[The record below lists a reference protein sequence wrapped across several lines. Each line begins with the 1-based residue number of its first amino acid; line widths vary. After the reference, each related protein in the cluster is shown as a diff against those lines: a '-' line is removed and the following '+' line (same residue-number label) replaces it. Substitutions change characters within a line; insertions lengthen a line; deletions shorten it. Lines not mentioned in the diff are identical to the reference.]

1 MFKVNHC
8 STKMIVTHMQGQ
20 IPKYY
25 RSKKTAVT
33 PSKGVIICLGKVLN
47 QDGTPDPML
56 LTRCDKAIEIH
67 KETGYPVVN
76 TGSDPVGC
84 GLSEAEV
91 MSDYMIQRQPE
102 MAVFVEDAAMNTVQ
116 NFIFSVQIAN
126 ALQAEEVVIVTC
138 QHHMPR
144 AEYVC
149 RAVLADRKENFIIR
163 TAPSPDTVEGQ
174 ELRLKEYNKICTT
187 PTYLIKHFNI
197 SPPDEEH
204 LVKASK
210 DLEQLLISS

>member
-1 MFKVNHC
+1 
-8 STKMIVTHMQGQ
+8 
-20 IPKYY
+20 
-25 RSKKTAVT
+25 
-33 PSKGVIICLGKVLN
+33 
-47 QDGTPDPML
+47 ML

-102 MAVFVEDAAMNTVQ
+102 MDVFVEDAAMNTVQ
-116 NFIFSVQIAN
+116 NFIFSIQIIN
-126 ALQAEEVVIVTC
+126 ALQSKEVIIVTC

-144 AEYVC
+144 AEYLC
-149 RAVLADRKENFIIR
+149 RAVFADRNENFIIQ
-163 TAPSPDTVEGQ
+163 TAPSPDTVEGRQ
-174 ELRLKEYNKICTT
+174 RRLKEYNKISTV
-187 PTYLIKHFNI
+187 PTYLIKYFNI